1 MPKISFVIPTR
12 NRSKLVVEALQSIQQ
27 QTETDWEAVVV
38 DDHGSDD
45 TQEAIAK
52 LSDARI
58 KYYRLPD
65 NCGNGVASARNYGN
79 QLAQAELIAVLDSD
93 DVCLP
98 ERAQLAVDSYDTH
111 GWDFYSTN
119 RITEDMST
127 GERKSP
133 SLPDEWDA
141 EAFKTYSYVTH
152 SSVVYTK
159 KAALEIPYNSAL
171 PVLDDYDLISR
182 FMEAGKKMHLDP
194 KAVTVIWRRH
204 PATVTNDSVSI
215 QKVYLQAIR
224 HWRGWVKE
232 NVDLSKLAK

>member
-12 NRSKLVVEALQSIQQ
+12 NRSKLVIEALKSLQQ

-45 TQEAIAK
+45 SQQAIAE
-52 LSDARI
+52 LTDERI
-58 KYYRLPD
+58 RYIRLPD
-65 NCGNGVASARNYGN
+65 NCGRGVASARNYGN
-79 QLAQAELIAVLDSD
+79 QLAQADLIAVLDSD
-93 DVCLP
+93 DICLP
-98 ERAQLAVDSYDTH
+98 ERAQLAIESHKEH

-119 RITEDMST
+119 RITENMVT

-133 SLPDEWDA
+133 KLPDHWDA

-182 FMEAGKKMHLDP
+182 FIEAGKKMYLDS
-194 KAVTVIWRRH
+194 KAVTVVWRRH
-204 PATVTNDSVSI
+204 PQTVTNDSMLI
-215 QKVYLQAIR
+215 QKTYLQAIR
-224 HWRGWVKE
+224 SWRGWIKE
-232 NVDLSKLAK
+232 DVDLSELVK